1 MRLLRPDEATFRR
14 MYEALNRDPNFRLL
28 VALQGLADSGNPYY
42 AWMAIETCISQKKN
56 FPDWLIA
63 YLAQCAER
71 VLSDKAKKE
80 GCDLRKV
87 LPWVFGFPSSLD
99 PAQSKCESASNI
111 DPSPNRQNHL
121 IRKQFIEISG
131 GHAWTPVAPEEI

>member
-28 VALQGLADSGNPYY
+28 VALQGLAD
-42 AWMAIETCISQKKN
+42 
-56 FPDWLIA
+56 
-63 YLAQCAER
+63 
-71 VLSDKAKKE
+71 
-80 GCDLRKV
+80 
-87 LPWVFGFPSSLD
+87 
-99 PAQSKCESASNI
+99 CESASNI